1 MNPLPHWVGFGS
13 IDLPTLV
20 IILVLAL
27 ILFGPRRFG
36 STRF

>member
-1 MNPLPHWVGFGS
+1 MNPLPQVGFGS

-20 IILVLAL
+20 IIFVLAL
-27 ILFGPRRFG
+27 ILFGPRGFG